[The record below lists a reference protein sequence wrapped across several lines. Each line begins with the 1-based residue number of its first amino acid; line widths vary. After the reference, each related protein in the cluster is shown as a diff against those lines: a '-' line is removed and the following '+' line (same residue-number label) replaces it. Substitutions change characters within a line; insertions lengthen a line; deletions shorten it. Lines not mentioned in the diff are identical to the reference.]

1 MLSKFNKSVIIFFCI
16 LLIIIS
22 LIFFQNFKYLL
33 ANTSFPAK
41 INKCPDHWEFAGNNK
56 CLSTRLNK
64 IQNDEILEITKS
76 KISPSGSTYEL
87 DDNFDFKNVYKK
99 NNYCALNEYS
109 KKKNLDWSGITNANY
124 TKYC

>member
-16 LLIIIS
+16 LLIVIS

-41 INKCPDHWEFAGNNK
+41 INKCPDHWETSGNNK
-56 CLSTRLNK
+56 CAASRLNK
-64 IQNDEILEITKS
+64 TPTKVSFEITKS
-76 KISPSGSTYEL
+76 EISPGSPKYKL

-109 KKKNLDWSGITNANY
+109 KTKNLDWSGITNANY